1 MTEREQAHKRRLAA
15 VLVVTGLLALV
26 AAAWIIDALG
36 SEAAPDYRVE
46 VTRDGQVLRS
56 FSLDDLR
63 AMESHIISQYG
74 LSEEGPRVL
83 DVLADAGVDGFTQL
97 TVMGLGMR
105 DDGVLVLDA
114 AEVTPDVILDFAQTR
129 STVKIAGPE
138 IERAERVRD
147 VTELRVD

>member
-1 MTEREQAHKRRLAA
+1 M
-15 VLVVTGLLALV
+15 
-26 AAAWIIDALG
+26 
-36 SEAAPDYRVE
+36 
-46 VTRDGQVLRS
+46 
-56 FSLDDLR
+56 
-63 AMESHIISQYG
+63 
-74 LSEEGPRVL
+74 L